1 MAEEDAMI
9 DDLAAGVS
17 RMRDQTQVVHDE
29 APLHVNMLGDMEVNL
44 GAAQSG
50 VDVETKRAA
59 KLTEDKSVWR
69 LQLIIAGEAVLCL
82 LLLLMGL
89 S

>member
-1 MAEEDAMI
+1 MADQDAMI

-17 RMRDQTQVVHDE
+17 RMRDQTQVIHDE
-29 APLHVNMLGDMEVNL
+29 ARLHVNMLDDMEVKL

-50 VDVETKRAA
+50 LDVETKRAA
-59 KLTEDKSVWR
+59 RLKEDKSVWR